1 MEIEHHD
8 EREFVKWY
16 QRLGPVERMKVRD
29 EINWLLDA
37 RGRLEMP
44 HVRELPHGL
53 RELRIRVGQQPRLY
67 FQTIE
72 QRIVMLTYGRKDT
85 QQRDMQRAWRRMR

>member
-29 EINWLLDA
+29 ELNWLLA
-37 RGRLEMP
+37 AQGRLEMP
-44 HVRELPHGL
+44 HVRELPQGL
-53 RELRIRVGQQPRLY
+53 RELRVRVGQQPRLY
-67 FQTIE
+67 FQVIDE
-72 QRIVMLTYGRKDT
+72 RVRMLAYGRKDT
-85 QQRDMQRAWRRMR
+85 QQRDMQRAWKRMT